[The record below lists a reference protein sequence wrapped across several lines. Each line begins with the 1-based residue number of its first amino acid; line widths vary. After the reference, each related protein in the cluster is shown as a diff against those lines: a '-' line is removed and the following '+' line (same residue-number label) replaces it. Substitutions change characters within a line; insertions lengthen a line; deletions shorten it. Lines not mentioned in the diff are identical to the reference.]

1 MIDQPST
8 SPDLA
13 MPFPIANVA
22 RRHARAYAAQ
32 YFIPDTHRV
41 YLNAL
46 AVLVADAYLRLLNF
60 QTNLMQPERWNAA
73 DRLWGEAS
81 ELELVGLGKIECCA
95 VLAGQTVVFL
105 PPETWVDRIG
115 YLFIEVA
122 ASEKAAKLV
131 GFLPTDPLEIFEAE
145 VIIKNLQ
152 SIDQMID
159 YLTDLEEST
168 PSQEFVSYQITYFKN
183 WLNNIYEAGWE
194 PALRDLSIITGQKK
208 ILLSEQVFVLQ
219 IYVSQGS
226 DESIGV
232 RVNVR
237 VENGFLPK
245 GLQVSVPDENEIHI
259 ETVNEPADL
268 IVIPLEFLAGE
279 EFWVEIQMGDNS
291 IREYFIV

>member
-8 SPDLA
+8 LSDLA
-13 MPFPIANVA
+13 MPFPITSAT
-22 RRHARAYAAQ
+22 RRQARAYAAQ
-32 YFIPDTHRV
+32 YFIPDTRGV
-41 YLNAL
+41 YLNTL
-46 AVLVADAYLRLLNF
+46 AVLVADNYLRLLNF
-60 QTNLMQPERWNAA
+60 QTNLAQPERWNAA
-73 DRLWGEAS
+73 DRLWGETS
-81 ELELVGLGKIECCA
+81 ELELVGLGKIECRA

-131 GFLPTDPLEIFEAE
+131 GFLPEDSLKISEAE

-159 YLTDLEEST
+159 YLTDLEESRL
-168 PSQEFVSYQITYFKN
+168 SKEFVSYQITYLKN

-194 PALRDLSIITGQKK
+194 PALRDLSVTTGQKK
-208 ILLSEQVFVLQ
+208 ISLSEQVFLLQ
-219 IYVSQGS
+219 VAFSQSS
-226 DESIGV
+226 DESIGI
-232 RVNVR
+232 RINIR
-237 VENGFLPK
+237 AESGFLPK
-245 GLQVSVPDENEIHI
+245 GLQVSVPDENEIYI

-268 IVIPLEFLAGE
+268 IIIPLEFLAGE
-279 EFWVEIQMGDNS
+279 DFWVNLQMGADS